1 MKEEKKDV
9 EYYFG
14 GADIAIVLEE
24 GFSEFKKYIDECPEC
39 VKYADSSGTLLHTA
53 ARDGTPEM
61 IEYIANA
68 GGDVNREVGERTPLC
83 RAIAAR
89 KMDNVRKL
97 LELGANVDSENS
109 VTSPI
114 LEAIL
119 ESPEILKVLIK
130 EGADLAYQYKNKTRN
145 DPWWDAL
152 SFAMYRQRDEAV
164 EIIKEELKKRNIDF
178 SKEEEQFKK
187 NQENLPDS
195 SDGDIDYETYV
206 EEKLGKIVQC
216 YDEDDILETFWGGVR
231 QVNDDTAV
239 AVYGILPDGKDYGIV
254 VTEGMS
260 EYPMADTDEGLQY
273 AEVMMKI
280 PREWLENGN
289 LLEDDEHSWVI
300 EILCKTA
307 YLGHAF
313 DGAYVDETVIIPYG
327 TPDEAY
333 PFDWDYEFTAVM
345 LCRSEEIP
353 ELQTDEE
360 TRIKFYTLVPIAEKE
375 KKLVEKKGS
384 EKVKKMLSSGDMV
397 DFERELLIE

>member
-1 MKEEKKDV
+1 MKEEKKGV

-39 VKYADSSGTLLHTA
+39 ASYSDGSKTLLHTA
-53 ARDGTPEM
+53 ARRGTPEM
-61 IEYIANA
+61 IEYIAKA
-68 GGDVNREVGERTPLC
+68 GGDVNREIGERTPLC
-83 RAIAAR
+83 KAIAGR
-89 KMDNVRKL
+89 KMDNVIKL
-97 LELGANVDSENS
+97 LELGARVDSKDP
-109 VTSPI
+109 VTSPV
-114 LEAIL
+114 LEAVL

-130 EGADLAYQYKNKTRN
+130 AGADITYQYKTKDNS
-145 DPWWDAL
+145 WWNAL
-152 SFAMYRQRDEAV
+152 TFAMYRQCDEAV

-178 SKEEEQFKK
+178 SGEEEQFKK
-187 NQENLPDS
+187 NQENMPDR
-195 SDGDIDYETYV
+195 SDEDVDYEAYV
-206 EEKLGKIVQC
+206 EEKLGRIVQC
-216 YDEDDILETFWGGVR
+216 YDENDILETFWGGVR

-333 PFDWDYEFTAVM
+333 PFDWDYEFTAIM
-345 LCRSEEIP
+345 ICRSEEIP

-360 TRIKFYTLVPIAEKE
+360 TRIKFYTLVPITEKE
-375 KKLVEKKGS
+375 RKLVEKKGS
-384 EKVKKMLSSGDMV
+384 EKVKKMLSSGDIV